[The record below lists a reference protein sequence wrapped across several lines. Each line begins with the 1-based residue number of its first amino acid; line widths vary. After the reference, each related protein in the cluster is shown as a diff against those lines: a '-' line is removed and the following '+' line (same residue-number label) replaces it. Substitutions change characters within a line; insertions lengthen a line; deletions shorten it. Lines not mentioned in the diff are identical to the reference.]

1 MKFFIA
7 AALACSS
14 MMVQAEVIDVS
25 NEELQQLM
33 AQGVKLVDLR
43 TAGEWQQT
51 GVVAGSHMLTL
62 FDERGR
68 ANPEWSQ
75 AVNSI
80 SAPAQPV
87 ALICRT
93 GNRTRVAAK
102 MLSEASPARKVYNVR
117 AGITAWVKAGQPVI
131 PFQQNLKAAGV
142 RCAPVC

>member
-1 MKFFIA
+1 MKVFVA
-7 AALACSS
+7 AALMCGSLCA
-14 MMVQAEVIDVS
+14 QAEVIDVS

-68 ANPEWSQ
+68 ANPEWSKEVA
-75 AVNSI
+75 AV
-80 SAPAQPV
+80 SAAEQPV
-87 ALICRT
+87 VLICRT
-93 GNRTRVAAK
+93 GNRTRVAAR
-102 MLSEASPARKVYNVR
+102 MLSEAAPARKVYNVR
-117 AGITAWVKAGQPVI
+117 AGITGWAKAGLPVI
-131 PFQQNLKAAGV
+131 PFQQNLKTAGV

>member
-1 MKFFIA
+1 MKFLVA
-7 AALACSS
+7 VALICGSLVA
-14 MMVQAEVIDVS
+14 QAEVIDVS

-33 AQGVKLVDLR
+33 AQGVQLVDLR

-68 ANPEWSQ
+68 AHPEWSK
-75 AVNSI
+75 AVAAV
-80 SAPAQPV
+80 SAAEQPI

-93 GNRTRVAAK
+93 GNRTRVAAR
-102 MLSEASPARKVYNVR
+102 MLSEASPTRKVYNVR
-117 AGITAWVKAGQPVI
+117 SGITAWVKAGQPVI
-131 PFQQNLKAAGV
+131 PFQQNLKTAGV

>member
-1 MKFFIA
+1 MKHLIA
-7 AALACSS
+7 AALMCGS
-14 MMVQAEVIDVS
+14 MIAQAEVIDVS

-68 ANPEWSQ
+68 ANPDWSKE
-75 AVNSI
+75 VNSV
-80 SAPAQPV
+80 SGAEQPV
-87 ALICRT
+87 VLICRT
-93 GNRTRVAAK
+93 GNRTRVAAR
-102 MLSEASPARKVYNVR
+102 MLSEASPSRKVYNVR
-117 AGITAWVKAGQPVI
+117 SGITAWVKAGQPVV
-131 PFQQNLKAAGV
+131 PFQQNLKTAGV